1 MFWKLKT
8 KIEWYDVWTVGV
20 VENEVEVA
28 FVEFST
34 DVVTLVVKF
43 DLELFADWSEST
55 RGIRGIDPKVL
66 INNTMILM
74 KTSNIFKTSVYKKM
88 TIML

>member
-8 KIEWYDVWTVGV
+8 KIEWCDVCTVGV

-34 DVVTLVVKF
+34 DVVILVVKF
-43 DLELFADWSEST
+43 DLELFADWSDST
-55 RGIRGIDPKVL
+55 RDVGGTLIRI
-66 INNTMILM
+66 TMILM
-74 KTSNIFKTSVYKKM
+74 ET
-88 TIML
+88 